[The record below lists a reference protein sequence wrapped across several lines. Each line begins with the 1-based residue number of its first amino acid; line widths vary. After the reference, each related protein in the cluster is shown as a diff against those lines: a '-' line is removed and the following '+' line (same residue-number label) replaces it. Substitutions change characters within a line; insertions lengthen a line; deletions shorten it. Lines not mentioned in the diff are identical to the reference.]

1 MPILLIGLLAFLVFG
16 IIGILLSAAVF
27 LEQST
32 RKHSDRGAAGSPV
45 PSGVAPSLNPK
56 LR

>member
-16 IIGILLSAAVF
+16 IIGILLSAAVV

-32 RKHSDRGAAGSPV
+32 RKHSHQGTAEPSLA
-45 PSGVAPSLNPK
+45 SGVAPTLNPK

>member
-27 LEQST
+27 LEQSQ
-32 RKHSDRGAAGSPV
+32 RKHSHQGTVEPSV
-45 PSGVAPSLNPK
+45 PSGVPPALNPK

>member
-32 RKHSDRGAAGSPV
+32 RKHSHQGAAEPYE
-45 PSGVAPSLNPK
+45 PSGVAPTLNPK

>member
-27 LEQST
+27 LEHSK
-32 RKHSDRGAAGSPV
+32 RKHSDQGTAESSV
-45 PSGVAPSLNPK
+45 PSGATPSLNPK

>member
-27 LEQST
+27 LEQSK
-32 RKHSDRGAAGSPV
+32 RKRSDKGAAESSV
-45 PSGVAPSLNPK
+45 ASGAAPSLNPK

>member
-27 LEQST
+27 LEQSK
-32 RKHSDRGAAGSPV
+32 RKHSDKGATEAV
-45 PSGVAPSLNPK
+45 PSGATPALHPK
-56 LR
+56 LH